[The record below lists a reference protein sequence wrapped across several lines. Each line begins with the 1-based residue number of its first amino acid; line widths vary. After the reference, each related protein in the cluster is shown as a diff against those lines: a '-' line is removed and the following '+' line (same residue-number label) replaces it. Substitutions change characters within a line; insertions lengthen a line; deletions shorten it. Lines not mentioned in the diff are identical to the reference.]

1 MLVTMISVSTT
12 FASSAIA
19 TNAGWVQRPAHG
31 TLLANP
37 KRLRTEEGARATD
50 GLRADGAMVK
60 RSETPCCRGH
70 LFTRNRR
77 ATEGI
82 GCGAHAPTTSINCS
96 RWRRERLASTT
107 LSAAPPANPLQRVS
121 RFMYLFRCVHSI
133 YLFLYLFGYLFIL
146 FMYSLCIYLLT

>member
-12 FASSAIA
+12 FASSSIA
-19 TNAGWVQRPAHG
+19 TNAGWVERPAYG

-96 RWRRERLASTT
+96 RWRRERLASAT

-121 RFMYLFRCVHSI
+121 RFMYLFRCVFT
-133 YLFLYLFGYLFIL
+133 YYLFISVFILL
-146 FMYSLCIYLLT
+146 FIYSMYYSFIY